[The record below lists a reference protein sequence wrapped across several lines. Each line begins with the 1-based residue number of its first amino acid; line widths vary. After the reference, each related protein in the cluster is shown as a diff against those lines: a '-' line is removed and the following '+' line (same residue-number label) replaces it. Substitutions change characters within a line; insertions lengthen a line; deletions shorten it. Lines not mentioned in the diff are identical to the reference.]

1 VRERLCL
8 IIKAKISQY
17 GNKVNK
23 RSDVG
28 WKKPQAGTLCNR
40 VVGFP
45 MRSGITSRKEFG
57 SVFEG
62 TPDWAEVVNRD
73 IDE

>member
-1 VRERLCL
+1 
-8 IIKAKISQY
+8 
-17 GNKVNK
+17 
-23 RSDVG
+23 VG

-62 TPDWAEVVNRD
+62 TPDWAEVVNGD

>member
-1 VRERLCL
+1 VN
-8 IIKAKISQY
+8 I
-17 GNKVNK
+17 VNK
-23 RSDVG
+23 KERWG
-28 WKKPQAGTLCNR
+28 WKKPQAGILCNW

-45 MRSGITSRKEFG
+45 MRSGITSGKEFG

-62 TPDWAEVVNRD
+62 TPDWAEVVNGD

>member
-1 VRERLCL
+1 MGME
-8 IIKAKISQY
+8 KATD
-17 GNKVNK
+17 GNFL
-23 RSDVG
+23 
-28 WKKPQAGTLCNR
+28 QQ

-45 MRSGITSRKEFG
+45 MRSGITSGKEFG

-62 TPDWAEVVNRD
+62 TPYWAEVANGD